1 MAGKS
6 LKTLSVSLEQARSSL
21 VNEYVKQ
28 ARTVWNTL
36 TPADWWND
44 GMTYAVAA
52 RMALLEM
59 AMIQQVRQL
68 GVAYADETLKLVGVN
83 PKGNVQNL
91 VFPRDNTDPWL
102 VAQRP
107 ADTYREWAVKNP
119 TIRPKDW
126 PSKTD
131 EMFEEV
137 NKWLSHAFDRLQATA
152 EEDAARAQTSATLS
166 KYRRSKV
173 LQYRRVL
180 HPELS
185 KTGSCG
191 LCIVAADR
199 WYSTS
204 NLLPLHA
211 NCHCGVAPAGSD
223 YDPGLQLNQADLK
236 RLYSEAGG
244 TTAAALKQVK
254 VQTITHGE
262 LGPVLLAEDAKDTP
276 NPVPSKDSDAW
287 HTPDRQTT
295 LEQCERMENRA
306 IEFNRRY
313 KEVQKS
319 GEPVQFRYEGRKFTF
334 KPTDNLKQAMAW
346 QSTMLNQMR
355 AMLGKAA

>member
-6 LKTLSVSLEQARSSL
+6 LKTLSVSLEQARSGL

-28 ARTVWNTL
+28 ARTVWGAL

-131 EMFEEV
+131 ETFEEV
-137 NKWLSHAFDRLQATA
+137 SRWLSHAFDRLQATA
-152 EEDAARAQTSATLS
+152 EEDAARWA
-166 KYRRSKV
+166 
-173 LQYRRVL
+173 
-180 HPELS
+180 
-185 KTGSCG
+185 
-191 LCIVAADR
+191 
-199 WYSTS
+199 ST
-204 NLLPLHA
+204 
-211 NCHCGVAPAGSD
+211 GVARCCSIAGCCIPNCPRPAHAVCASW
-223 YDPGLQLNQADLK
+223 
-236 RLYSEAGG
+236 RLTDGIRHP
-244 TTAAALKQVK
+244 TFCRCTPTAIAASPQPAV
-254 VQTITHGE
+254 IT
-262 LGPVLLAEDAKDTP
+262 
-276 NPVPSKDSDAW
+276 
-287 HTPDRQTT
+287 TPDS
-295 LEQCERMENRA
+295 N
-306 IEFNRRY
+306 
-313 KEVQKS
+313 
-319 GEPVQFRYEGRKFTF
+319 
-334 KPTDNLKQAMAW
+334 
-346 QSTMLNQMR
+346 
-355 AMLGKAA
+355 